1 MPRPPQN
8 EPKPSIA
15 VAVLGRWSFVLSVVA
30 GLAIGLLVLP
40 LSSVQIVGAAAMFGA
55 LVIMAAT
62 ALRAGRAER
71 QVEALQLKLL
81 DERSYH
87 AFVDG
92 AVEGFFRTTREGR
105 YLIANPAL
113 ARIYGYETPEQLKTE
128 LTDISA
134 SLYVDPNRRNEFHA
148 LMKSARL
155 VRDFVSQIRRRDG
168 QLIWISENARTV
180 TDEDD
185 QFLFYEGTV
194 EDITEK
200 RLSEEATQ
208 RALRETQEAA
218 RQKGAFLAAMSHELK
233 TPLNAVIGF
242 SYLMRQELFG
252 PIENERYRSYIG
264 DVHENGLRLLAMIN
278 SILDFSRIEGGLLDL
293 DESVVSVSDAVA
305 AARDEMIS
313 RGKPIPTIA
322 LHMPPDISGLRADP
336 KRLHQILIQLLSNAA
351 KFTSKNGRI
360 DVIARMLPSGG
371 LTLMIRDT
379 GIGMASTLIRGALE
393 PFKQLDAGLERRF
406 EGLGLG
412 LPLAN
417 ALMRL
422 HGGSLAIHSEAGHG
436 TTVSLD
442 FPPERTVPVAAGLE
456 HNLASASTLR

>member
-1 MPRPPQN
+1 MPASQN
-8 EPKPSIA
+8 PAKPSIA
-15 VAVLGRWSFVLSVVA
+15 VAVFGRWSFIASLA
-30 GLAIGLLVLP
+30 TGLGIGLALLP
-40 LSSVQIVGAAAMFGA
+40 LASNQLIGAVVILGA
-55 LVIMAAT
+55 LFIMAAT
-62 ALRAGRAER
+62 AMRAARAET

-92 AVEGFFRTTREGR
+92 AVEGFFRTTRDGR

-113 ARIYGYETPEQLKTE
+113 ARIYGYDTPEQLKRE

-134 SLYVDPNRRNEFHA
+134 SLYVDPNRRNDFHA
-148 LMKSARL
+148 LMKSQRV
-155 VRDFVSQIRRRDG
+155 VRDFVSEIRRRDG
-168 QLIWISENARTV
+168 THIWIAENARIV
-180 TDEDD
+180 TDDDD

-200 RLSEEATQ
+200 RQSEEATRQ
-208 RALRETQEAA
+208 ALRETQEAA

-242 SYLMRQELFG
+242 SDLMRQELFG
-252 PIENERYRSYIG
+252 PIENQRYRSYVD

-293 DESVVSVSDAVA
+293 DENIIGVADALA
-305 AARDEMIS
+305 TARDAMVSSGRTMATIQLHAPADLPAL
-313 RGKPIPTIA
+313 RG
-322 LHMPPDISGLRADP
+322 DP
-336 KRLHQILIQLLSNAA
+336 KRLHQILLHLLSNAA

-360 DVIARMLPSGG
+360 DVIAKVMADGG
-371 LTLMIRDT
+371 LAIIVRDT
-379 GIGMASTLIRGALE
+379 GIGMASSLIRGALE

-412 LPLAN
+412 LPLAS

-422 HGGSLAIHSEAGHG
+422 HGGSLAIQSEPG
-436 TTVSLD
+436 
-442 FPPERTVPVAAGLE
+442 
-456 HNLASASTLR
+456 SAPR

>member
-1 MPRPPQN
+1 MPKPLF
-8 EPKPSIA
+8 EPKPSIS
-15 VAVLGRWSFVLSVVA
+15 VAILGRWSFLASLSA
-30 GLAIGLLVLP
+30 GFGIGLALLP
-40 LSSVQIVGAAAMFGA
+40 LSTSQLVAAAVALGA
-55 LVIMAAT
+55 LAIMAAT
-62 ALRAGRAER
+62 AMRASRAES
-71 QVEALQLKLL
+71 QVETLQEKLL

-92 AVEGFFRTTREGR
+92 AVEGFFRTTRDGR
-105 YLIANPAL
+105 YLMANPAL
-113 ARIYGYETPEQLKTE
+113 ARMYGYETAEQLTSE

-134 SLYVDPNRRNEFHA
+134 SLYVDPNRRNDFHA
-148 LMKSARL
+148 LMKSQSV

-168 QLIWISENARTV
+168 ELIWISENARTV

-200 RLSEEATQ
+200 RQSEEATRQ
-208 RALRETQEAA
+208 ALRETREAA

-242 SYLMRQELFG
+242 SDLMRQELFG
-252 PIENERYRSYIG
+252 PIENDRYRSYVG
-264 DVHENGLRLLAMIN
+264 DVHENGLRLLAMID

-293 DESVVSVSDAVA
+293 DDNVICVADALEDACEAMTASGKAVA
-305 AARDEMIS
+305 
-313 RGKPIPTIA
+313 TIQR
-322 LHMPPDISGLRADP
+322 HVPPDLPTLRADP
-336 KRLHQILIQLLSNAA
+336 KRLRQILMHLLSNAA

-360 DVIARMLPSGG
+360 DVIARIMPSGG
-371 LTLMIRDT
+371 LAIIIRDT
-379 GIGMASTLIRGALE
+379 GIGMASSLIRGALE

-422 HGGSLAIHSEAGHG
+422 HGGNLSIHSEPGHG
-436 TTVSLD
+436 TTVNLD
-442 FPPERTVPVAAGLE
+442 FPPERTIRPAA
-456 HNLASASTLR
+456 APAA